1 MSRIISDQEH
11 KEAIIGYYDLIELMI
26 KTARSHMT
34 GGPGC
39 RPELVDYMFE
49 GIGSQVR
56 SAKNYQ
62 WPNPAARAAEA
73 AKKDPALQKLIKR
86 ASKPTPIR
94 AK

>member
-11 KEAIIGYYDLIELMI
+11 KQAIIGCYDLIELMI
-26 KTARSHMT
+26 KAARSHMT

-39 RPELVDYMFE
+39 RPELVDFMLE
-49 GIGSQVR
+49 GIGRQVQR
-56 SAKNYQ
+56 AGNYQ

-73 AKKDPALQKLIKR
+73 AKKDQALQKMLKR